1 MIAMGLSS
9 LLNPALKI
17 MVFVVIAPVLHWI
30 VAGNLLDIIAM
41 EAFGT
46 ALSLINACA
55 DPYTCQGAEYSCDD
69 NCNTMA
75 QFYAVNYPYYYPNS
89 TL

>member
-46 ALSLINACA
+46 ALSLI
-55 DPYTCQGAEYSCDD
+55 
-69 NCNTMA
+69 
-75 QFYAVNYPYYYPNS
+75 
-89 TL
+89 TLALIHTHAREQNIHVMITATQWHSFMQ

>member
-30 VAGNLLDIIAM
+30 VAGK
-41 EAFGT
+41 
-46 ALSLINACA
+46 LIGYNCDGSIWDGPKLNNACA
-55 DPYTCQGAEYSCDD
+55 DPYTCQGAEYF
-69 NCNTMA
+69 M
-75 QFYAVNYPYYYPNS
+75 
-89 TL
+89 